1 MAVCIRSWLCIVSRR
16 LCARTSGALAV
27 AALLLAATGP
37 NAAAA
42 ENVSVVAHA
51 EGRAVQVSATA
62 TLSAPY
68 DLIWATLTDYGH
80 LADFVPG
87 MKVSRVI
94 ERRGGT
100 VVVEQEGA
108 AKFLVFSHAI
118 KVTVESIEEP
128 PSVIGIRVVK
138 GNLKQLTGRYEI
150 EALQA
155 PQSGYVLRW
164 SGVIEPQLPV
174 PGFIGVPLLRSNV
187 ADQFIGMVNEIERRD
202 ALRRPPM
209 AAR

>member
-1 MAVCIRSWLCIVSRR
+1 
-16 LCARTSGALAV
+16 
-27 AALLLAATGP
+27 
-37 NAAAA
+37 
-42 ENVSVVAHA
+42 
-51 EGRAVQVSATA
+51 VSATA
-62 TLSAPY
+62 TLGAPY
-68 DLIWATLTDYGH
+68 DLIWSTLTDYGH
-80 LADFVPG
+80 LAEFVPG
-87 MKVSRVI
+87 MKVSRIV
-94 ERRGGT
+94 ERRGST

-138 GNLKQLTGRYEI
+138 GNLKQLNGRYEI

-164 SGVIEPQLPV
+164 SGVIEPQLAV
-174 PGFIGVPLLRSNV
+174 PEFIGVPLLRANV
-187 ADQFIGMVNEIERRD
+187 ADQFVGLVNEIERRD
-202 ALRRPPM
+202 AQRRATL